1 MILALHPNTKKIL
14 KRLLPI
20 TLPMAISGFFFNAAT
35 MEVASSGREVP
46 PATKVRPI
54 IDSLTPRLR
63 AIPVAPST
71 NNCPPYISAARPPM
85 IYRVDFHQGSDLISS
100 SSAECSA
107 GCALSVIGLEGP
119 EEAIANVYPIKMAK
133 KQSNN
138 RPSTLFRMFS
148 DALSRKTS
156 LAQTSKMIEESMQS
170 GISFLSV
177 LRVMTIGA
185 NRAVQPTIINVLK
198 ILLPTTLPIA
208 MSALPLRAEET
219 LTVSSGAEVPNATI
233 VSPITIGGI
242 RKRLATEA
250 EPSVNPLAPR
260 RMRISPPIRNN
271 IFIAFSV

>member
-1 MILALHPNTKKIL
+1 MILPSIRVIVRLAKNSPKNQSRIPEPTNVNKSKLVIPLRWSGVILALHPNTKKIL

-119 EEAIANVYPIKMAK
+119 EEAIA
-133 KQSNN
+133 
-138 RPSTLFRMFS
+138 
-148 DALSRKTS
+148 
-156 LAQTSKMIEESMQS
+156 
-170 GISFLSV
+170 
-177 LRVMTIGA
+177 
-185 NRAVQPTIINVLK
+185 
-198 ILLPTTLPIA
+198 
-208 MSALPLRAEET
+208 
-219 LTVSSGAEVPNATI
+219 
-233 VSPITIGGI
+233 
-242 RKRLATEA
+242 
-250 EPSVNPLAPR
+250 
-260 RMRISPPIRNN
+260 
-271 IFIAFSV
+271 